1 MDKFYNK
8 KDVRDALQTFIV
20 ESRQIQRYHLASKP
34 AWLGKASMMSV
45 DNDQT
50 WRMVE
55 TDNENQL
62 EEMVFT
68 LQGIIAK
75 KDLPL
80 VNDIPLRDNYG
91 FLQQNVRLTG
101 LGCQAFKDT
110 ADTILE
116 AQLVFE
122 RQFPKGMFQEWTP
135 DNTDD
140 NMSVNISNCYLKSCT
155 IHPQE
160 EASLEK
166 GVDPKSILAAACTK
180 RNLIHMEDNKVRFFT
195 SSIDDEG
202 ERREALDNPRHLEIS
217 VSTSLKGH
225 GLAGME
231 KHRLDHWV
239 NMPTNIIRP
248 IPARGKENQHYKSP
262 ARQFTF
268 SIQNMFARTFTFI
281 AIIAA
286 TVIGVN
292 ATCDNGL
299 PGYTHIAVP
308 GDTCSSIAA
317 QGGINVAQLQSA
329 NPGMNCNALLFV
341 GQRICVPSN

>member
-8 KDVRDALQTFIV
+8 KDASEYQREKRRTANQSLMQETLCRQLSSKADRSSATVWHPNRRLQKLT
-20 ESRQIQRYHLASKP
+20 YSK
-34 AWLGKASMMSV
+34 WLGKASMMSV

-80 VNDIPLRDNYG
+80 VNDIPLERRRDNYG

-140 NMSVNISNCYLKSCT
+140 NMSINISNCYLKSCT
-155 IHPQE
+155 THPQE
-160 EASLEK
+160 EASFEK

-180 RNLIHMEDNKVRFFT
+180 RNLIHTEDNKIFRPGDFIEIQLSHEELSHAAWT
-195 SSIDDEG
+195 PSINELEKRNGGLGYNNGSTHNSSSDE
-202 ERREALDNPRHLEIS
+202 DK
-217 VSTSLKGH
+217 STSEH
-225 GLAGME
+225 GS
-231 KHRLDHWV
+231 LDAE
-239 NMPTNIIRP
+239 T
-248 IPARGKENQHYKSP
+248 
-262 ARQFTF
+262 
-268 SIQNMFARTFTFI
+268 
-281 AIIAA
+281 
-286 TVIGVN
+286 
-292 ATCDNGL
+292 
-299 PGYTHIAVP
+299 
-308 GDTCSSIAA
+308 
-317 QGGINVAQLQSA
+317 
-329 NPGMNCNALLFV
+329 
-341 GQRICVPSN
+341 